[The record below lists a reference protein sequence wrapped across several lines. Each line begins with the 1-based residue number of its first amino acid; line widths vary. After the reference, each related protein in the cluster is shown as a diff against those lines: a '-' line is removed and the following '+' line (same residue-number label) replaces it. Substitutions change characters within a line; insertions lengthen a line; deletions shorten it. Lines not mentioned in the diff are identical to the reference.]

1 MQPPDP
7 AACIALPKKMA
18 FNRTTYCLQ
27 VRTRWALRPA
37 LLVFAKHRQEMELRK
52 RWRGGAAG
60 RGATVLSL

>member
-1 MQPPDP
+1 
-7 AACIALPKKMA
+7 MA